1 MKTAA
6 LKAASTILVT
16 AALLASGAY
25 GQNGHLNGNGRSA
38 VLMVNSAVSAD
49 CETSMADKLM
59 AELSRNGNGEI
70 IRVEALAESM
80 PAFPSDIYSTDS
92 LANWGMASGKRYVVI
107 VDIEYEG
114 FQKQKTFNIPL
125 VVSKYENVGVV
136 TGELRIVDVSRKR
149 VVLSEQF
156 TFEKEAKR
164 IFQAS
169 VDDDINDADLHV
181 SAPAKIRFFS
191 SLETELARELAGKIR
206 SVTSLR

>member
-1 MKTAA
+1 MKNSAIKRAVSVLGTAV
-6 LKAASTILVT
+6 IIV
-16 AALLASGAY
+16 SGAY
-25 GQNGHLNGNGRSA
+25 GQNGHSNGNGRTA
-38 VLMVNSAVSAD
+38 VLKVNSSVSAQ
-49 CETSMADKLM
+49 CETNLADKLM

-70 IRVEALAESM
+70 IKVEALAESM

-92 LANWGMASGKRYVVI
+92 LANWGVESGKRYVVI

-136 TGELRIVDVSRKR
+136 IGELRIVDVSRKR
-149 VVLSEQF
+149 VILSEQF
-156 TFEKEAKR
+156 TFEKEAR
-164 IFQAS
+164 RVFQAS
-169 VDDDINDADLHV
+169 IDDDINDADLHV

-191 SLETELARELAGKIR
+191 SLETELAKELAGKIK